1 MTTLTASLINCLH
14 RSRGVSAQYFQFV
27 DLAVIRFELLLGRLS
42 TTSKTTTNVRFWITA
57 ARWATQS
64 PGRANLSPV
73 WANLSPGWATLSAR
87 WASFS
92 RTSFSL
98 IMTSIRIPLTK
109 FLQTLAPITPTL
121 IPIVQTFYI
130 LSAFVVVTSVA
141 PLTLM

>member
-1 MTTLTASLINCLH
+1 MTTLTASHLNCLH

-27 DLAVIRFELLLGRLS
+27 DLAVIRFELLLGGLS
-42 TTSKTTTNVRFWITA
+42 TSKTTTNVRFWIMA

-64 PGRANLSPV
+64 PGRANLSPR
-73 WANLSPGWATLSAR
+73 WATTLSTR
-87 WASFS
+87 RASVS

-98 IMTSIRIPLTK
+98 IMTSIRIPLTP
-109 FLQTLAPITPTL
+109 FLQTLAPITSTL
-121 IPIVQTFYI
+121 IPIVQTFYP